1 MAATR
6 SDAISFVGLILLYG
20 YFVHGVVEGGLDQP
34 GLIGRTLGFYV
45 LAAVVL
51 GLVQIVAA
59 LALGKASPEDRESER
74 AIGHRSGRN
83 AYIATL
89 SVLWAVPFLLAVP
102 DIGVNLTIVACVGVM
117 GLAEVVRY
125 GSRLA
130 YRGLGLV
137 RNQRALAG

>member
-6 SDAISFVGLILLYG
+6 SDAISFIGLTLLYG
-20 YFVHGVVEGGLDQP
+20 YFVFSVIEGGLDQP

-45 LAAVVL
+45 LTALVMA
-51 GLVQIVAA
+51 LVQIIAG
-59 LALGKASPEDRESER
+59 LALGKAAPEDRETER
-74 AIGHRSGRN
+74 EIGRRAGRN

-89 SVLWAVPFLLAVP
+89 SMLWVVPFLLAVP
-102 DIGVNLTIVACVGVM
+102 QIGVNLTIVACVGLM

-125 GSRLA
+125 GSKLA

-137 RNQRALAG
+137 RNQRALAS

>member
-20 YFVHGVVEGGLDQP
+20 YFVYGVIDGGLDQP
-34 GLIGRTLGFYV
+34 GLIGRTLGFFV
-45 LAAVVL
+45 LTAVVL

-59 LALGKASPEDRESER
+59 LALGRTAPEDREAER
-74 AIGHRSGRN
+74 DIGHRSGRN
-83 AYIATL
+83 AYVATL
-89 SVLWAVPFLLAVP
+89 SLLWAVPFLLAIP
-102 DIGVNLTIVACVGVM
+102 GIGVNLTIVACVGLM
-117 GLAEVVRY
+117 GLTEVVRY

>member
-45 LAAVVL
+45 LTAVVL
-51 GLVQIVAA
+51 AFVQIVAS
-59 LALGKASPEDRESER
+59 LALGKTTPEDREIER
-74 AIGHRSGRN
+74 DIGRRAGRN
-83 AYIATL
+83 AYVTTL
-89 SVLWAVPFLLAVP
+89 SVLWAVPFLPAVP
-102 DIGVNLTIVACVGVM
+102 GIGVNLTIVACVGLT
-117 GLAEVVRY
+117 GLAEGVRY
-125 GSRLA
+125 GSKLA
-130 YRGLGLV
+130 YRGLGPA